1 MAKTANQLIKQ
12 AYEIAKTMPP
22 AQAAIIRELATVL
35 DVSNVAL
42 RQTRTERD
50 ALLAEVKS
58 WAKECDRLTERHT
71 KNRTNMHVLEAM
83 PLHGLPS
90 IPPLASRWRLSDGY
104 RKPEIMPA
112 LRR

>member
-42 RQTRTERD
+42 RQARIERD

-83 PLHGLPS
+83 RDLKAIFPTS
-90 IPPLASRWRLSDGY
+90 FRNV
-104 RKPEIMPA
+104 EA
-112 LRR
+112 L

>member
-22 AQAAIIRELATVL
+22 AQAAIIRELATVF

-42 RQTRTERD
+42 RQTRAERD

-83 PLHGLPS
+83 RDLKAICP
-90 IPPLASRWRLSDGY
+90 ASFRNV
-104 RKPEIMPA
+104 EA
-112 LRR
+112 L

>member
-42 RQTRTERD
+42 RQTRAERD

-71 KNRTNMHVLEAM
+71 KERTNLHVLEAM
-83 PLHGLPS
+83 RDLNAICPTS
-90 IPPLASRWRLSDGY
+90 FRNV
-104 RKPEIMPA
+104 EA
-112 LRR
+112 L

>member
-1 MAKTANQLIKQ
+1 MAKTAKQLIKQ

-22 AQAAIIRELATVL
+22 EQAAIIKELATVL

-58 WAKECDRLTERHT
+58 WAKRECDRLTERHT

-83 PLHGLPS
+83 RDLKAICPTS
-90 IPPLASRWRLSDGY
+90 FRNV
-104 RKPEIMPA
+104 EA
-112 LRR
+112 L

>member
-22 AQAAIIRELATVL
+22 AQAAIIKELATVL

-42 RQTRTERD
+42 RQTRAERD

-71 KNRTNMHVLEAM
+71 KNRTNLLVLEAM
-83 PLHGLPS
+83 RDLKATCPTS
-90 IPPLASRWRLSDGY
+90 FRNV
-104 RKPEIMPA
+104 EA
-112 LRR
+112 L

>member
-42 RQTRTERD
+42 RQTRAERD

-71 KNRTNMHVLEAM
+71 KERTNLHVLEAM
-83 PLHGLPS
+83 RDLKAIFPTS
-90 IPPLASRWRLSDGY
+90 FRNV
-104 RKPEIMPA
+104 EA
-112 LRR
+112 L

>member
-1 MAKTANQLIKQ
+1 MAKTAKQLIKQ

-42 RQTRTERD
+42 RQTRAERD

-71 KNRTNMHVLEAM
+71 KERTNLHVLEAM
-83 PLHGLPS
+83 RDLKAISPTS
-90 IPPLASRWRLSDGY
+90 FRNV
-104 RKPEIMPA
+104 EA
-112 LRR
+112 L

>member
-12 AYEIAKTMPP
+12 AYEIAKTKPP

-42 RQTRTERD
+42 RQARIERD

-83 PLHGLPS
+83 RDLKAISPTS
-90 IPPLASRWRLSDGY
+90 FRNV
-104 RKPEIMPA
+104 EA
-112 LRR
+112 L

>member
-22 AQAAIIRELATVL
+22 AQAAIIKELATVL
-35 DVSNVAL
+35 DVSNV

-83 PLHGLPS
+83 RDLKAICP
-90 IPPLASRWRLSDGY
+90 ASFRNV
-104 RKPEIMPA
+104 EA
-112 LRR
+112 L

>member
-22 AQAAIIRELATVL
+22 EQAAIIKELATVL

-42 RQTRTERD
+42 RQTRAERD

-71 KNRTNMHVLEAM
+71 KKRTNLRVLEAM
-83 PLHGLPS
+83 RDLKAICPTS
-90 IPPLASRWRLSDGY
+90 FRNV
-104 RKPEIMPA
+104 EA
-112 LRR
+112 L

>member
-22 AQAAIIRELATVL
+22 EQAAIIKDLATVL

-58 WAKECDRLTERHT
+58 WAKECDRITERYT
-71 KNRTNMHVLEAM
+71 KKRINLHVLEAM
-83 PLHGLPS
+83 RDLKAICPTS
-90 IPPLASRWRLSDGY
+90 FRNV
-104 RKPEIMPA
+104 EA
-112 LRR
+112 L

>member
-22 AQAAIIRELATVL
+22 AQAAIIKELATVL

-42 RQTRTERD
+42 RQTRAERD

-71 KNRTNMHVLEAM
+71 KERTNLHVLEVMRDLKAIC
-83 PLHGLPS
+83 PTS
-90 IPPLASRWRLSDGY
+90 FRNV
-104 RKPEIMPA
+104 EA
-112 LRR
+112 L

>member
-1 MAKTANQLIKQ
+1 MAKTAKQLIKQ

-22 AQAAIIRELATVL
+22 EQAAIIKELATVL

-58 WAKECDRLTERHT
+58 WAKECDRLTDRATHQESHKYACSRGYARFEG
-71 KNRTNMHVLEAM
+71 N
-83 PLHGLPS
+83 LPHQL
-90 IPPLASRWRLSDGY
+90 P
-104 RKPEIMPA
+104 
-112 LRR
+112 

>member
-1 MAKTANQLIKQ
+1 MAKTAKQLIKQ

-22 AQAAIIRELATVL
+22 EQAAIIKELATVL

-58 WAKECDRLTERHT
+58 WAKECDRIVERHT
-71 KNRTNMHVLEAM
+71 KTHSNMHVLEAM
-83 PLHGLPS
+83 RDLKN
-90 IPPLASRWRLSDGY
+90 IATASTSNA
-104 RKPEIMPA
+104 EA
-112 LRR
+112 V

>member
-1 MAKTANQLIKQ
+1 MAKTAKQLIKQ

-22 AQAAIIRELATVL
+22 AQAAIIKELATVL

-58 WAKECDRLTERHT
+58 WAKECDRFERHT
-71 KNRTNMHVLEAM
+71 KKRTICMSSKQCA
-83 PLHGLPS
+83 
-90 IPPLASRWRLSDGY
+90 I
-104 RKPEIMPA
+104 
-112 LRR
+112 

>member
-22 AQAAIIRELATVL
+22 EQAAIIKEMATVL

-71 KNRTNMHVLEAM
+71 KAHKSACPRSNARFESN
-83 PLHGLPS
+83 LPHQL
-90 IPPLASRWRLSDGY
+90 P
-104 RKPEIMPA
+104 
-112 LRR
+112 

>member
-22 AQAAIIRELATVL
+22 EQAAIIKELATVL

-58 WAKECDRLTERHT
+58 
-71 KNRTNMHVLEAM
+71 
-83 PLHGLPS
+83 G
-90 IPPLASRWRLSDGY
+90 
-104 RKPEIMPA
+104 RKSVIV
-112 LRR
+112 

>member
-22 AQAAIIRELATVL
+22 AQAAIIKELATVL

-58 WAKECDRLTERHT
+58 WAKECDRLTERSHQESH
-71 KNRTNMHVLEAM
+71 KYACSRGYARFESN
-83 PLHGLPS
+83 LPRQL
-90 IPPLASRWRLSDGY
+90 P
-104 RKPEIMPA
+104 
-112 LRR
+112 

>member
-1 MAKTANQLIKQ
+1 MAKTAKQLIKQ

-22 AQAAIIRELATVL
+22 EQAAIIKELATVL

-42 RQTRTERD
+42 RQTRAERD

-71 KNRTNMHVLEAM
+71 KERTKLHVLEAM
-83 PLHGLPS
+83 RDLKAICPTS
-90 IPPLASRWRLSDGY
+90 FRNV
-104 RKPEIMPA
+104 EA
-112 LRR
+112 L

>member
-22 AQAAIIRELATVL
+22 EQAAIIKELATVL

-50 ALLAEVKS
+50 ALRRGQIRRKS
-58 WAKECDRLTERHT
+58 VIVR
-71 KNRTNMHVLEAM
+71 
-83 PLHGLPS
+83 PS
-90 IPPLASRWRLSDGY
+90 DTPRSAQIYMSSKQCAT
-104 RKPEIMPA
+104 
-112 LRR
+112 

>member
-22 AQAAIIRELATVL
+22 EQAAIIKELATVL

-58 WAKECDRLTERHT
+58 ER
-71 KNRTNMHVLEAM
+71 RSVIVL
-83 PLHGLPS
+83 
-90 IPPLASRWRLSDGY
+90 LSDIP
-104 RKPEIMPA
+104 RSA
-112 LRR
+112 